1 MLGERWTDY
10 DGLVLD
16 SMGIDGTDLVLG
28 TGPAPRSEIVPERVL
43 QAAADGELQVSGL
56 DEGWEI
62 VRVYLDQRP
71 VTVREQEY
79 INELITEDHLVII
92 GTRIALTAFGR
103 ETLARWSKNSD
114 LKGKRG
120 EQ

>member
-43 QAAADGELQVSGL
+43 QAAADGELQLCGL
-56 DEGWEI
+56 DESWKI

-79 INELITEDHLVII
+79 INELITDGHLAII

-103 ETLARWSKNSD
+103 ETLARLSNLDRKQ
-114 LKGKRG
+114 G